1 MTSKRYS
8 AEVVS
13 AAPKRATIYLPAEVH
28 RALRL
33 KAAAADRSV
42 SDLVSEAVRLS
53 LAEDADDLAAFEK
66 RSKERSLKFE
76 NVVKALRRRGKL

>member
-1 MTSKRYS
+1 M
-8 AEVVS
+8 S
-13 AAPKRATIYLPAEVH
+13 AALKRATIYLPAEVH
-28 RALRL
+28 RALKL

-53 LAEDADDLAAFEK
+53 LAEDAEDLAAFEK
-66 RSKERSLKFE
+66 RSRERSVKFE

>member
-1 MTSKRYS
+1 MS
-8 AEVVS
+8 E
-13 AAPKRATIYLPAEVH
+13 APKRATIYLPPEVH
-28 RALRL
+28 RALKL

-66 RSKERSLKFE
+66 RSRERSVKFE
-76 NVVKALRRRGKL
+76 TVVKALRRRGKL

>member
-1 MTSKRYS
+1 M
-8 AEVVS
+8 S
-13 AAPKRATIYLPAEVH
+13 AAAKRATIYLPPEVH

-33 KAAAADRSV
+33 KAAASDRSV

-53 LAEDADDLAAFEK
+53 LAEDADDLAAFDK

-76 NVVKALRRRGKL
+76 NVVRVLRQRGKL